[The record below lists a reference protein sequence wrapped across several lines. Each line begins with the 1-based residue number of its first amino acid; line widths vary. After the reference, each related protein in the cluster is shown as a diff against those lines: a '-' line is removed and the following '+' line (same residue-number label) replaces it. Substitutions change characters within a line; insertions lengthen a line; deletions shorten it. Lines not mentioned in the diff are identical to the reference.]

1 MSEESRAQEKPEA
14 PKSWA
19 SGPLMEKLSLSV
31 EPAKFFEWPDRATM
45 QRIEELQRATQPWP
59 DLMSP
64 TIATLNE
71 INQRAADAAGEVNR
85 ILEQQGKLFQFEVN
99 SALLEQ
105 SRALDQAANQFA
117 SALLRIDCKTIGR
130 EHSEGAKELAK
141 RGWFISLD
149 SPSYFHAHF
158 LELVG
163 AGRWEECERELET
176 KPHSGSSP
184 ALT

>member
-31 EPAKFFEWPDRATM
+31 DPAKFFEWPDRATM
-45 QRIEELQRATQPWP
+45 QRIEELQRATQPWS

-85 ILEQQGKLFQFEVN
+85 ILEQQAKLFQFELIPRSWSNPVRLTKRPTSLLVKNMSVQYEAN
-99 SALLEQ
+99 SLGN
-105 SRALDQAANQFA
+105 SW
-117 SALLRIDCKTIGR
+117 K
-130 EHSEGAKELAK
+130 
-141 RGWFISLD
+141 
-149 SPSYFHAHF
+149 
-158 LELVG
+158 
-163 AGRWEECERELET
+163 
-176 KPHSGSSP
+176 
-184 ALT
+184 